1 MATDSNVAR
10 SEAQHLSVYC
20 SRGVDGFRVHVHPAW
35 MPRHLRQCLDV
46 HGEGMAQ
53 LDFEELDRHM
63 QRGAYSYEKHAT
75 TTGSVELS
83 ASGPAA
89 VALATWLSNMFSSG
103 VR

>member
-1 MATDSNVAR
+1 MATHSNVAR
-10 SEAQHLSVYC
+10 SEAQHLSIYC
-20 SRGVDGFRVHVHPAW
+20 SRGPDGYRVHVHPAW
-35 MPRHLRQCLDV
+35 MPRHLRQCLDS
-46 HGEGMAQ
+46 HGEGIAH

-63 QRGAYSYEKHAT
+63 QRASHSYEKHAT
-75 TTGSVELS
+75 ATGSVELS